1 MAKTRMNQ
9 EDRQS
14 IVAAILDHKFKPVFL
29 ANNEEQY
36 ALALRIYDT
45 LYDEKTKEWIKQAP
59 EGWLPHSTSV
69 TVNAAGRKYSLHFG
83 LKTNPATNSR
93 LWTQLPVCVRH
104 ADSWNYACKTFVAG
118 DELGEAIAKNA
129 NEAEDLKNLHA
140 KAKEQLVAALSALR
154 SFEDVL
160 EKWPEVESFVKP
172 RMQARCVEV
181 PGLPA
186 VKFSDLNAMLGLPP
200 ETSQP
205 IGAAQPK

>member
-14 IVAAILDHKFKPVFL
+14 IAAAILDHKFKPLFL

-36 ALALRIYDT
+36 ALGLRVYDA
-45 LYDEKTKEWIKQAP
+45 LYDEETKKWIKQAP
-59 EGWLPHSTSV
+59 EGWLSHSTSV
-69 TVNAAGRKYSLHFG
+69 TVNAAGRKYSLRFG
-83 LKTNPATNSR
+83 LKSNPATNSQ
-93 LWTQLPVCVRH
+93 LWTQLPVCIRH
-104 ADSWNYACKTFVAG
+104 ADSWNYASKTFVAG

-129 NEAEDLKNLHA
+129 TDAEELKTMHA
-140 KAKEQLVAALSALR
+140 KAKEQLNAALSALR

-186 VKFSDLNAMLGLPP
+186 VKFSDLNTMLGLPP
-200 ETSQP
+200 ETKQP
-205 IGAAQPK
+205 IGEAKPK